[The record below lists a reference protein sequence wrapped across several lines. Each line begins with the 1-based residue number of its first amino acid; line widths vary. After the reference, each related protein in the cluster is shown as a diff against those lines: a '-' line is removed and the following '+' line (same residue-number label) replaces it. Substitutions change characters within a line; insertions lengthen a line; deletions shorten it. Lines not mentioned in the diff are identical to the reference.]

1 VTIACPDCGTLEEIP
16 RLLRRDTAVCVR
28 CRTDL
33 EKTTGRSLGAAL
45 ACSLATLLL
54 LVPVNVLPLLR
65 VDIFNMHSQNVT
77 AAGVAQLWQRGWF
90 LLAGLSAM
98 FVIILPCVRFGLLSG
113 VLGALRLGR
122 RPPWLGAAFRWSLW
136 LDPWAMLDVY
146 LLAGCI
152 GYYRLVNIDQARI
165 TIELG
170 GACFIAAA
178 FLTMLSR
185 ATLDA
190 RTVWR
195 AIGGET
201 RPPHGEPV
209 LGCTTCDLVQPLAHE
224 GRPCPRCGARLR
236 VRKLDAVGWTAA
248 LLIAALVLIFPAN
261 LYPMNISNH
270 LGQTS
275 RYTIMTGVH
284 ILFKSGLW
292 PLGALIF
299 CTSVLTPAA
308 KIFALGW
315 CVLSVWR
322 GSRRRLI
329 AKTRMLRLIAEMG
342 RWSKTD
348 PFAIVFFVPLVHFGA
363 LGSEDAGWGAT
374 AFMMMTFLTMVA
386 SVTFDPRLMWDVA
399 GRCAPDREAET
410 R

>member
-1 VTIACPDCGTLEEIP
+1 MP

-28 CRTDL
+28 CQSDL
-33 EKTTGRSLGAAL
+33 EKTNGRSLGAAL

-65 VDIFNMHSQNVT
+65 IDIFKMHSQNIT
-77 AAGVAQLWQRGWF
+77 AAGVAQLWGRGWI
-90 LLAGLSAM
+90 LLAGLSAL
-98 FVIILPCVRFGLLSG
+98 FIILIPFLRFGLLSA
-113 VLGALRLGR
+113 VLAALRLGR
-122 RPPWLGAAFRWSLW
+122 RPSWLGAAFRWSLW
-136 LDPWAMLDVY
+136 LDPWAMIDVY

-152 GYYRLVNIDQARI
+152 GYFRLINIDQARV

-185 ATLDA
+185 ATLDK

-201 RPPHGEPV
+201 HPRRGEPM
-209 LGCTTCDLVQPLAHE
+209 LGCTSCDLVQPLSCE
-224 GRPCPRCGARLR
+224 GQRCPRCRARLR
-236 VRKLDAVGWTAA
+236 TRKLDAAAWTGA
-248 LLIAALVLIFPAN
+248 LLIAALVLILPAN
-261 LYPMNISNH
+261 LYPMNVSDH
-270 LGQTS
+270 LGQQVN
-275 RYTIMTGVH
+275 YTIMTG
-284 ILFKSGLW
+284 IRDLFKAGLY
-292 PLGALIF
+292 PLGVLIF
-299 CTSVLTPAA
+299 CTSILTPAV

-315 CVLSVWR
+315 CVLSVYR
-322 GSRRRLI
+322 GSRRHLVT
-329 AKTRMLRLIAEMG
+329 KTKVLRLIAEMG

-348 PFAIVFFVPLVHFGA
+348 PFAIVFFVPLVHFGS

-386 SVTFDPRLMWDVA
+386 SVTFDPRLMWDMA
-399 GRCAPDREAET
+399 A
-410 R
+410 